1 MKKVLC
7 IVLLLQVGLC
17 LFTITAVAVDSGNFD
32 NLGQDIIY
40 DLKKTIDDDTLGILE
55 NIGLKDFGFE
65 EIYNISFENI
75 TSFFKN
81 TLKDKISVISK
92 AFSELF
98 SVVILAGLV
107 SVVFKEYSDENF
119 TNILCVVIISIMTVN
134 VIEDSLG
141 AVVSVLEISGK
152 FMLCF
157 APIYTLIISVSG
169 NTAAALTYNTFALA
183 IAEIVSTVIS
193 SGLTDLIGAFFCLG
207 ISFSLNE
214 SVNVRR
220 FTGIVNRVYSTVLG
234 LTASIFTGFLSFKN
248 ILSVSVDRVSV
259 KSIRYLIGS
268 LIPVVGSSISEA
280 YSSLLGS
287 MNLIKSSVAIVGI
300 LVIIIVNTPIIVE
313 TLAYYLMFNLLE
325 YLSESLQI
333 SSVADIFRIFSSGM
347 RILLLLCIFEMFI
360 MIITTGIVLS
370 VKGGG

>member
-169 NTAAALTYNTFALA
+169 NTATALTYNTFALA

-234 LTASIFTGFLSFKN
+234 LTASIFTGFLSLKN

-287 MNLIKSSVAIVGI
+287 INLIKSSVAIVGI

>member
-40 DLKKTIDDDTLGILE
+40 DLKKTIDDDTLDILE

-169 NTAAALTYNTFALA
+169 NTATALTYNTFALA